1 MAIGGWV
8 LAALCAG
15 ALGWIG
21 RPVLVLLP
29 DSDDAG
35 PQTPSNRAISRAPK
49 LCWWLAGSAV
59 ALITVVAVSVPLE
72 LLPAWIL
79 VCGIGVWLSY
89 IDWRTQILPTR
100 IIAPLWAA
108 TVVVIAMEAWIVS
121 NRWILLRALA
131 ASVLAYALF
140 WLFWWVATKVRHGS
154 FGFGDVRFSAV
165 LGLALGSVSVSAALL
180 GLYLG
185 FVVGA
190 VVGITLRV
198 RGRAG
203 GFAFGPAMLAG
214 AVLGLVFT

>member
-21 RPVLVLLP
+21 RPILVLLP

-35 PQTPSNRAISRAPK
+35 PETPSNRVISRAPR
-49 LCWWLAGSAV
+49 LGWWLAGSA
-59 ALITVVAVSVPLE
+59 ALLITVVAVSIRLE

-79 VCGIGVWLSY
+79 VCGVGTWLAY
-89 IDWRTQILPTR
+89 IDWRTQLLPTR
-100 IIAPLWAA
+100 IIAPLWVA
-108 TVVVIAMEAWIVS
+108 TLVIVVLETWIASDIWV
-121 NRWILLRALA
+121 LVRALG
-131 ASVLAYALF
+131 ASAFAYGSF
-140 WLFWWVATKVRHGS
+140 WLFWWISTRRRPGS

-165 LGLALGSVSVSAALL
+165 LGLALGSVGIVAALV

-190 VVGITLRV
+190 VVGIVLRV
-198 RGRAG
+198 RGHAG
-203 GFAFGPAMLAG
+203 GFAFGPSMLVG

>member
-35 PQTPSNRAISRAPK
+35 PETPSNRVISRAPR
-49 LCWWLAGSAV
+49 LGWWLAGSATV
-59 ALITVVAVSVPLE
+59 LITVVALSVPLE

-79 VCGIGVWLSY
+79 VCGVGVWLSY
-89 IDWRTQILPTR
+89 IDWRTQLLPTR
-100 IIAPLWAA
+100 IIAPLW
-108 TVVVIAMEAWIVS
+108 TTTLMVIALEAWIVS
-121 NRWILLRALA
+121 DRWILLRAVA
-131 ASVLAYALF
+131 CSALAYGFF
-140 WLFWWVATKVRHGS
+140 WLFWWIATRKRPGS

-165 LGLALGSVSVSAALL
+165 LGLALGSVGVYAALS

-190 VVGITLRV
+190 VVGIALRV
-198 RGRAG
+198 RGHAG
-203 GFAFGPAMLAG
+203 GFAFGPPMLAG

>member
-15 ALGWIG
+15 AFGWIG

-59 ALITVVAVSVPLE
+59 ALITLVAVSVPLE

-100 IIAPLWAA
+100 IIAPLWAV

-121 NRWILLRALA
+121 NRLILFRALA
-131 ASVLAYALF
+131 ASALAYGFF
-140 WLFWWVATKVRHGS
+140 WLFWWIATKRRPGS
-154 FGFGDVRFSAV
+154 FGFGDVRFSTV
-165 LGLALGSVSVSAALL
+165 LGLALGSVSVSAALV

-198 RGRAG
+198 RGHGG